1 MFDFNKLGDMTK
13 MASQAK
19 KIQAKQEEFQGK
31 QLQELQTISQKL
43 DKIIRLLEKE

>member
-19 KIQAKQEEFQGK
+19 KIQASQEEFQAK
-31 QLQELQTISQKL
+31 QLQELKGIAQKL
-43 DKIIRLLEKE
+43 DRIIELLKN

>member
-19 KIQAKQEEFQGK
+19 KIQAKQEEFQEK
-31 QLQELQTISQKL
+31 QLQELKEISLKL
-43 DKIIRLLEKE
+43 DRIIKLLEK